1 VPTKGKILLSRREAA
16 PGEAPLETQAAEVC
30 KAGRDPLD
38 LEGVEALR
46 ALFLLLDRW
55 DREDTDHGE

>member
-1 VPTKGKILLSRREAA
+1 MSRRGAA
-16 PGEAPLETQAAEVC
+16 PGEAPVQTQAAEVS
-30 KAGRDPLD
+30 KAGRGPLD

-55 DREDTDHGE
+55 DGEDTDHGE

>member
-1 VPTKGKILLSRREAA
+1 MVSRRGAA
-16 PGEAPLETQAAEVC
+16 PGKAPLETQAAEVC
-30 KAGRDPLD
+30 EAGRGPLD